1 MSYSHSQAMAQ
12 GTGTNLKLWFCFTG
26 KDYDITIKTSHSGWR
41 LKSFL
46 KSQFS
51 KVVKKNVFIE
61 KKQAKTSENH
71 FKIHQKVRKVAF
83 GARCAHTHAHPR
95 SPSLQVSW
103 TCRCHYGAAALRS
116 FALSQEKG
124 PADGRCNIFQS
135 NLKSARGSCSTN
147 IFLVM

>member
-51 KVVKKNVFIE
+51 KVVKKHFFIG
-61 KKQAKTSENH
+61 KKRTKTSENH
-71 FKIHQKVRKVAF
+71 VKIHQKVRKVAHT
-83 GARCAHTHAHPR
+83 HTHAHLR
-95 SPSLQVSW
+95 SRFHEPVDVTMALLHCAPSLYLKKKAPL
-103 TCRCHYGAAALRS
+103 T
-116 FALSQEKG
+116 
-124 PADGRCNIFQS
+124 ADVTYFSLTSSLPEVHVLQIFS
-135 NLKSARGSCSTN
+135 L
-147 IFLVM
+147 